1 MFWLALIVIAG
12 YVAYVMRPEER
23 RRVIAIARR
32 IAGAAWDEYCHWRS
46 RPDAFRD
53 ALSARTRA
61 PFLTAVVGLGDPLSF
76 WVVLPRSPRQSGT
89 APRRGWVA
97 RARADGSNN
106 PRRRLPCAGV
116 VRTRLRVA

>member
-61 PFLTAVVGLGDPLSF
+61 PFLTAVGVLVNLLIFWFMLLCYGRVRDAGAPVQWWGGAPPLYTNGE
-76 WVVLPRSPRQSGT
+76 R
-89 APRRGWVA
+89 AA
-97 RARADGSNN
+97 RLSSSA
-106 PRRRLPCAGV
+106 
-116 VRTRLRVA
+116 